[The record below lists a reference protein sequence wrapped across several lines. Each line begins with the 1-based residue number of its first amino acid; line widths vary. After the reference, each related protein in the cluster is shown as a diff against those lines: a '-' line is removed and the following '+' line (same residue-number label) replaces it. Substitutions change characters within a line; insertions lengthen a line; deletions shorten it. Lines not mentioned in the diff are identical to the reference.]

1 MEMGSRGGRSEVAG
15 LVQHGLTTDEEIV
28 LRVRAGDT
36 ELFEVLMRRHN
47 QRLYFTVRAILESDA
62 EAEDVVQQTYLAA
75 YRHLGQFE
83 GRARFATWL
92 TRIAIHE
99 ALARRRSMGRR
110 RRTTNQESIDNVP
123 APDPDPEQQAYAV
136 ELSSALNSALGRL
149 PATYRAV
156 FVLREIYGFDT
167 LDTAER
173 LRLTEGTV
181 RTRLHRAKDFL
192 QRALQDVTPAPAFRF
207 DGARCDR
214 LVHSVLGRLD
224 DVESRIAVASPLTAI
239 SEIQPDRPSEHP

>member
-1 MEMGSRGGRSEVAG
+1 MEMGSRGNGRSEVAG
-15 LVQHGLTTDEEIV
+15 LVQHSLTTDEEIV
-28 LRVRAGDT
+28 VRVRAGDT

-47 QRLYFTVRAILESDA
+47 QRLYCAVRAILESDA

-83 GRARFATWL
+83 GRARFGTWL

-99 ALARRRSMGRR
+99 ALARRRSMGRH
-110 RRTTNQESIDNVP
+110 RRTTNHEFIDNVP

-136 ELSSALNSALGRL
+136 ELNSALSRL

-192 QRALQDVTPAPAFRF
+192 QRALQEVTPAAAFRF

-214 LVHSVLGRLD
+214 LVHSVLGRLE
-224 DVESRIAVASPLTAI
+224 DVESRITMAAPLTAI
-239 SEIQPDRPSEHP
+239 SETRPDRPSEHP